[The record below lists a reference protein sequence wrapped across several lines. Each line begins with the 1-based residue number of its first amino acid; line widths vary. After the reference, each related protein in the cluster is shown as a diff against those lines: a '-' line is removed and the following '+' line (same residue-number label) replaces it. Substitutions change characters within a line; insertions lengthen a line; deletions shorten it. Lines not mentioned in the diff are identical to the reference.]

1 MDRNLYEDQT
11 KSDRSIERL
20 ALCLNVQR
28 ESLQIVSLSRGYLCG
43 ALRLKVLQGRPW
55 QDCRSAAIIMPS
67 CPHQIE
73 MDTSKTAAVFV
84 LEKVIPESICR

>member
-43 ALRLKVLQGRPW
+43 ALRFKVQQGPW